1 MRFPTRSA
9 ASRRR
14 HNQSID
20 NSALNGPLHALELAI
35 RESDLRKSEGYR
47 RGILPEYPT
56 FFEHGPLRILVSA
69 SPTERT
75 LSSYIHTLTTHNVVH
90 VVRVCEPYYDASSLT
105 EKGFVHHH
113 WPFNDGENPPD
124 RIVQSWLHL
133 LDTLFNLRKYTS
145 NKQLKASGLS
155 LDDDEASAY
164 VSDITTSPASSTDSA
179 HNPQPPP
186 KETIAIHCAAGLGR
200 APVLVALA
208 LVEAGLDPVEAV
220 GWLRAL
226 RRGAINGSQLAFLHQ
241 YQPRPPL
248 QSSPKASPKSRSK
261 LSFFSAFR
269 HSKNIRSRSA
279 SDEKLPPV
287 RPSPLLRS
295 SPASSSSQKNLSLSR
310 LQLPEGSYILE

>member
-69 SPTERT
+69 SPTEST
-75 LSSYIHTLTTHNVVH
+75 LSSYIRTLTTHNVVH
-90 VVRVCEPYYDASSLT
+90 VVRVCEPFYDESSLT

-113 WPFNDGENPPD
+113 WHFDDGENPPD
-124 RIVQSWLHL
+124 RIVQSWLDL

-145 NKQLKASGLS
+145 DKQLKASGFS
-155 LDDDEASAY
+155 LDDDDASAY

-179 HNPQPPP
+179 DNQSAR
-186 KETIAIHCAAGLGR
+186 KETVAIHCAAGLGR

-248 QSSPKASPKSRSK
+248 QSSPKTSPKSRSK

-269 HSKNIRSRSA
+269 NSKNIRSRSA

-287 RPSPLLRS
+287 RPSSLLRS

-310 LQLPEGSYILE
+310 LVLPEGSYILE